1 MRAFKCAAKL
11 AAGNSKGAVVSL
23 SVHDQQG
30 SHHACPKGVFA
41 DYVYELTGTE
51 IRPLHGATELAA
63 GPLEP
68 AVSMGHVAEEI
79 VKIAESG
86 GFDLI
91 VMGTKGRSPL
101 GDPLMGS
108 VAQKVVSGTRL
119 PVMLVK

>member
-11 AAGNSKGAVVSL
+11 AAGNSKSAVVSL
-23 SVHDQQG
+23 SVHDQNG
-30 SHHACPKGVFA
+30 SNHACPKGVFS

-51 IRPLHGATELAA
+51 VRALRGATELAA

-68 AVSMGHVAEEI
+68 AVSTGHVAEEI

-86 GFDLI
+86 GFDFI